1 MFPKI
6 YGFVMQ
12 LFRHALSQHETDRE
26 ETLRLIA
33 SLESHQAVPYR
44 LLTKENLARSAAAAR
59 ERRQPC
65 R

>member
-1 MFPKI
+1 
-6 YGFVMQ
+6 MQ
-12 LFRHALSQHETDRE
+12 LSRHALFRHETDRE

-33 SLESHQAVPYR
+33 SLENHQTVPYR
-44 LLTKENLARSAAAAR
+44 LLTKENLARSAAAR